1 MSSSVEFT
9 KGLDQEHLWEYERR
23 VVKFLTNFN
32 LSDLEQLMKD
42 LESLAAEKAAL
53 EEKLGSGTLP
63 FEELQSASERIGQIM
78 ELTDEKELRWLELS
92 ENLFLDSTGSV
103 LFKFATGKEEVR
115 CSLILREAV
124 ISHFAWRADFSV
136 MTQGGFDDGEVTF
149 HFLYM
154 TSYLNPDTFSCRNRM
169 TVFHIQTSGHAGCL
183 KFAIDNPASQFI
195 HQCSLNSPVQSLEPT
210 LIVIS

>member
-124 ISHFAWRADFSV
+124 ISHFA
-136 MTQGGFDDGEVTF
+136 
-149 HFLYM
+149 
-154 TSYLNPDTFSCRNRM
+154 
-169 TVFHIQTSGHAGCL
+169 
-183 KFAIDNPASQFI
+183 
-195 HQCSLNSPVQSLEPT
+195 
-210 LIVIS
+210 